1 MRYIACDVATFARD
15 LSALLDAGFRL
26 EEVQPLD
33 LFPHTPHLELL
44 ARLARAP
51 R

>member
-15 LSALLDAGFRL
+15 LGALFTAGFSL
-26 EEVQPLD
+26 QAVQPLD

-44 ARLARAP
+44 ATLSRET
-51 R
+51 